1 MLSSLVGLIWLKW
14 HWGLRSNES
23 HACTGS
29 LSSQEQKHELGKVMA
44 LRAYLQSSTENGS
57 ATLALGEQALALLSP
72 ENGAFRAIAAIAKA
86 IAYYTS
92 SANDAMAS
100 ITYGYQAIQLTQE
113 AREPVAYDF
122 LHGSLNC
129 QFS

>member
-1 MLSSLVGLIWLKW
+1 MNSARLWPYVP
-14 HWGLRSNES
+14 
-23 HACTGS
+23 
-29 LSSQEQKHELGKVMA
+29 
-44 LRAYLQSSTENGS
+44 YLQSPTENGS

-100 ITYGYQAIQLTQE
+100 IEYGHQAVSAHL
-113 AREPVAYDF
+113 
-122 LHGSLNC
+122 GG
-129 QFS
+129 